1 MCLAQRLL
9 HIGYHSHWCLL
20 VGLYGYGLARTVFV
34 RHAMTLCRHESGNV
48 RRRCNA
54 VVYLHLKSI
63 VAIARC
69 GLAII
74 RCRLAL
80 PRRSCRSAYVDIR
93 HSRLLR
99 KACQFGALRH
109 TEAYLQR
116 NRSHVRHHHKE
127 EQHGEDKVGQR
138 RSVQLRHLSAI
149 TIAEYHG
156 LPPFCIVPSAP
167 AGAVVVAASAD
178 VLYVSSMC
186 CGHAERTFWRSA
198 SDSWA

>member
-1 MCLAQRLL
+1 MCPAQCLL

-20 VGLYGYGLARTVFV
+20 VGLDGYCLARTVFV
-34 RHAMTLCRHESGNV
+34 RHTTALCRHESGNV
-48 RRRCNA
+48 RGCGNA
-54 VVYLHLKSI
+54 VVYLHLKSVI
-63 VAIARC
+63 TALCRC
-69 GLAII
+69 LAPC
-74 RCRLAL
+74 RCRLAQ
-80 PRRSCRSAYVDIR
+80 PRRCRRTSDVYIR

-99 KACQFGALRH
+99 QACQFGALRH

-116 NRSHVRHHHKE
+116 NGTHVRHHHKE
-127 EQHGEDKVGQR
+127 EKHGEYQVGQR
-138 RSVQLRHLSAI
+138 RSVQLRHLSAV

-186 CGHAERTFWRSA
+186 CGHALRTFWRSA